1 MPSVASLSQLTH
13 PLVKAEKE
21 QPVGSQIFSLGASF
35 LLLFGSLQSLV
46 AVESQDAAKQ
56 AAQTNDAEKSLQPGQ
71 YVLQDGTPVLLTL
84 SRNVS
89 SADAHVG
96 DSVGFEVLENVA
108 VNGIL
113 VIPKGSVAVGTVTEA
128 QSKRRLGRAGK
139 LEIVLDYVRLADN
152 RKAAIRAVKGAKG
165 DSHVAGMAAGIVAT
179 GVLFFPVAPLFLL
192 VKGNDVTVPKGAALA
207 AYVNGDVRLE
217 SSKFGSAMA
226 QTASP
231 LWMLQSVHVV
241 GDSLDSFKRTCVI
254 VSASGDYHREERK
267 QVPAGVRAGFEWV
280 PPKVFETKLPPAHLD
295 ALRAILATP
304 ELDSMNGV
312 VGFKGSLGPKL
323 VFDPQGPVRPNEDI
337 EFVTIAVA
345 RGSNEPQLFELADIP
360 VARQQEP
367 VSELLDWVKGAEHLQ
382 QERLLA
388 SQANDCSAPI
398 ATGSSS
404 VGGAPMA
411 TGVSLPKAIFAP
423 EPQLP
428 PNIPKPQPVGIQL
441 LINPDGSVAK
451 VSLEGRPSPE
461 IAQIV
466 LNTVSKW
473 KYQPA
478 RLLGVPI
485 ADTVHLRVFEFRDK

>member
-1 MPSVASLSQLTH
+1 M
-13 PLVKAEKE
+13 
-21 QPVGSQIFSLGASF
+21 GSQIFSLGASF

-56 AAQTNDAEKSLQPGQ
+56 AAQANDAEKSLQPGQ
-71 YVLQDGTPVLLTL
+71 FVLQDGTPVLLTL

-96 DSVGFEVLENVA
+96 DSVDFEVLEDVA

-113 VIPKGSVAVGTVTEA
+113 VIPKGSAAVGTVTEA

-139 LEIVLDYVRLADN
+139 LEIVLDYVRLADTG
-152 RKAAIRAVKGAKG
+152 KAAIRAVKGAKG
-165 DSHVAGMAAGIVAT
+165 DSHVAGMAVGIVAA
-179 GVLFFPVAPLFLL
+179 GLLFFPVAPLFLL

-231 LWMLQSVHVV
+231 ASPLWMLQSVHVV
-241 GDSLDSFKRTCVI
+241 GDSLDSFRRTCVI

-304 ELDSMNGV
+304 ELHSMNGV

-323 VFDPQGPVRPNEDI
+323 VFDPQGAVRPIEDI
-337 EFVTIAVA
+337 EIVTIAVA
-345 RGSNEPQLFELADIP
+345 RSNEPQLFELADIP

-388 SQANDCSAPI
+388 SQATDCSSPI

-411 TGVSLPKAIFAP
+411 TGVSLPKVIFAP

-428 PNIPKPQPVGIQL
+428 PNIPKPQPVGIKL

-461 IAQIV
+461 VAQIV

-485 ADTVHLRVFEFRDK
+485 ADTMHLRVFEFRDK